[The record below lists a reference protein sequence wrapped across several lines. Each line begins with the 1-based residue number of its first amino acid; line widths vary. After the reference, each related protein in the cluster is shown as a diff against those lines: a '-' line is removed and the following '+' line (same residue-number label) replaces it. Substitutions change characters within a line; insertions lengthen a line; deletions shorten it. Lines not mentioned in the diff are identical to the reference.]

1 MLYSIT
7 ARPWGFLHS
16 LKMIIWRVC
25 KIEKYHIIHHQD
37 IRYNILVSEYC
48 INILPFPPLPL
59 ESRSCWE
66 TGLIFARIC
75 GTQGCTG
82 FSITETRATAEGF
95 GAVQSCKIPINEWCV
110 LWYVWKCQY
119 LVRIQKFI
127 IYIYIN
133 YNIYSY
139 IIYQN
144 IISCEYVICASKY
157 GCDEV

>member
-127 IYIYIN
+127 IYIY
-133 YNIYSY
+133 
-139 IIYQN
+139 
-144 IISCEYVICASKY
+144 KL
-157 GCDEV
+157 

>member
-1 MLYSIT
+1 MYIYNYIVICYIVLQQDPEVFYIHWRLLYE
-7 ARPWGFLHS
+7 GFVN
-16 LKMIIWRVC
+16 LKNTTSYI
-25 KIEKYHIIHHQD
+25 

-127 IYIYIN
+127 IYIYI
-133 YNIYSY
+133 
-139 IIYQN
+139 
-144 IISCEYVICASKY
+144 
-157 GCDEV
+157 